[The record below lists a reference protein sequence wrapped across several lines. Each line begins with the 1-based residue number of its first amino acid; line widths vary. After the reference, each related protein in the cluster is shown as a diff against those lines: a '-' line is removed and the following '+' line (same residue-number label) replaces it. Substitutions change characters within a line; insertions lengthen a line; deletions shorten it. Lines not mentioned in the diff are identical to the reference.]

1 MTSLSLRYVALTDTG
16 LRRTSNQ
23 DSGYA
28 SSRLIA
34 IADGMGGAAAGDL
47 ASAETMNIIRQLD
60 RELDDVDPLTALGEA
75 VRTANHHLGDLV
87 ADDPAVEGMGTTLE
101 AMLWDGQRF
110 ATAHIG
116 DSRAYRLRDG
126 DLTQISSDHTF
137 VQSLVDEGKLT
148 PAEARGHPHRSLLLR
163 VLLGRDDNE
172 PDLDH
177 VEGQLGDRYLLCS
190 DGLTDMVERRRRSPG
205 RSAPR
210 RSTWRRPSSCGSRS
224 RAAATTTSR
233 SSSASSSTR
242 ASEPDSH
249 LSSADGQPQLV
260 GAAAGGPRPRTGH
273 AARSATATTNASA
286 VDPEELRYAPRPPS
300 RLALDHAGHRASSRS
315 LAILAA
321 GAIVG
326 YRWTQDQYFVAA
338 HEGTRHDLQRRHG
351 RHPGHHA
358 AARRAGH
365 RHRDE
370 LAAGVP
376 PPAGR
381 RRHRGVEPGRRRPHR
396 RRARG
401 VRAASRAR
409 SPSPSDQG
417 ERRGQDGL
425 PDEQPA
431 DLGAA
436 QAARRRV
443 LPHHP
448 RGAHRHR
455 GLLRRRARHQG
466 HHPGRGRQARRRAHR
481 LRRRRRTSSCAA
493 SPRTPIRCCCR
504 WSSAS
509 TASAWR

>member
-75 VRTANHHLGDLV
+75 VRNANHHLGELV
-87 ADDPAVEGMGTTLE
+87 AHDPAVEGMGTTLE
-101 AMLWDGQRF
+101 VMLWDGQRF

-126 DLTQISSDHTF
+126 ELTQISSDHTF

-190 DGLTDMVERRRRSPG
+190 DGLTDMVED
-205 RSAPR
+205 AQIA
-210 RSTWRRPSSCGSRS
+210 
-224 RAAATTTSR
+224 RALGAETIDMAATELVRLALEGGGYDNVTVVIGELVD
-233 SSSASSSTR
+233 
-242 ASEPDSH
+242 ASEEPDTH

-273 AARSATATTNASA
+273 EAGHADDEPVA

-300 RLALDHAGHRASSRS
+300 GWRWFRRITAVVAVV
-315 LAILAA
+315 AILAA

-326 YRWTQDQYFVAA
+326 YRWTQDQFFVAA
-338 HEGTRHDLQRRHG
+338 HQ
-351 RHPGHHA
+351 GH
-358 AARRAGH
+358 
-365 RHRDE
+365 
-370 LAAGVP
+370 VTIY
-376 PPAGR
+376 
-381 RRHRGVEPGRRRPHR
+381 RGVMADIPGVTLQHVEEATDIEMNSLPEFRRQQVDAGIEASSRSDADRIVAELEDSVPEP
-396 RRARG
+396 
-401 VRAASRAR
+401 
-409 SPSPSDQG
+409 SPSPSPKD
-417 ERRGQDGL
+417 DKK
-425 PDEQPA
+425 A
-431 DLGAA
+431 D
-436 QAARRRV
+436 
-443 LPHHP
+443 
-448 RGAHRHR
+448 
-455 GLLRRRARHQG
+455 
-466 HHPGRGRQARRRAHR
+466 
-481 LRRRRRTSSCAA
+481 
-493 SPRTPIRCCCR
+493 
-504 WSSAS
+504 S
-509 TASAWR
+509 T

>member
-87 ADDPAVEGMGTTLE
+87 ANDPAVEGMGTTLE

-126 DLTQISSDHTF
+126 KLTQISSDHTF

-148 PAEARGHPHRSLLLR
+148 PDEARGHPHRSLLLR

-190 DGLTDMVERRRRSPG
+190 DGLTDMVED
-205 RSAPR
+205 AQIA
-210 RSTWRRPSSCGSRS
+210 
-224 RAAATTTSR
+224 RALGAETIDMAAIELVDLALKGGGYDNVTVVIGELVD
-233 SSSASSSTR
+233 ASE
-242 ASEPDSH
+242 EPDSH
-249 LSSADGQPQLV
+249 LSSSDGQPQLV

-273 AARSATATTNASA
+273 EAGHAETAEEPVA

-300 RLALDHAGHRASSRS
+300 GWRWFRRVTVVVAV

-326 YRWTQDQYFVAA
+326 YRWTQDQFFVAA
-338 HEGTRHDLQRRHG
+338 HQ
-351 RHPGHHA
+351 GH
-358 AARRAGH
+358 
-365 RHRDE
+365 
-370 LAAGVP
+370 VTIY
-376 PPAGR
+376 
-381 RRHRGVEPGRRRPHR
+381 RGVMADIPGVTLKHVEQSTEIAMDSLPEFRRQQVD
-396 RRARG
+396 AG
-401 VRAASRAR
+401 IEATSRADADR
-409 SPSPSDQG
+409 IVAELEESVPEPSPSPTPSD
-417 ERRGQDGL
+417 EKK
-425 PDEQPA
+425 DEPK
-431 DLGAA
+431 G
-436 QAARRRV
+436 
-443 LPHHP
+443 
-448 RGAHRHR
+448 
-455 GLLRRRARHQG
+455 
-466 HHPGRGRQARRRAHR
+466 
-481 LRRRRRTSSCAA
+481 
-493 SPRTPIRCCCR
+493 
-504 WSSAS
+504 
-509 TASAWR
+509 